1 MMLDGN
7 GALYPVARDCVG
19 MVREPPPLNLPPAR
33 ALAAHALPL
42 HPHGAA
48 HSHHAAL
55 KSQVRLLTDF
65 QYQSKIIYVTV
76 KEYKIQF
83 KLVGHCKSIM

>member
-1 MMLDGN
+1 MLRVQGSEAVVVMADGN
-7 GALYPVARDCVG
+7 GALYPIARDCVG

-42 HPHGAA
+42 QPHGAA

-55 KSQVRLLTDF
+55 KSQVH
-65 QYQSKIIYVTV
+65 IA
-76 KEYKIQF
+76 
-83 KLVGHCKSIM
+83 HW